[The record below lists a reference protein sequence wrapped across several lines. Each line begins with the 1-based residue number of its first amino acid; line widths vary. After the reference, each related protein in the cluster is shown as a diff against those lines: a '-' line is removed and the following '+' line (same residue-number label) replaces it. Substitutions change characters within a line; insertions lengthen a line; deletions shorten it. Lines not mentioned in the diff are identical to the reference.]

1 MSVVRAIT
9 GVNGSAG
16 VATVILVALLLWLWW
31 GAMHAGTDVADREL
45 RALDDIAM
53 TESALHLDVLSART
67 GMLRNYDPLVA
78 ETNALRS
85 AVDRLRRTA
94 APHDPEIAAASSRL
108 ARLVDEEEQSTET
121 FKSRNAL
128 LQNSLAYFGRSSVR
142 FDEAIPSNSG
152 QVQPLS
158 ALIGPLA
165 TAMLHLTLDTSPS
178 VVADVDEHLRSISTQ
193 RLSPEDAALAEGLL
207 AHARLLRR
215 LLPATDDVLNTL
227 FAVSGDREQA
237 AIRALVLKRRS
248 AAESSVKHI
257 RYVLCAISLLLV
269 GMLLFLG
276 MRLRARAL
284 ALRQRANIEHLIA
297 RISTRFINT
306 RAHEIAAHVEQALAE
321 LATCIGADRAY
332 FVVNGPIQ
340 VYGWCRDEARFP
352 PGWPQEAINVAARF
366 DASRCAIQVDNVGN
380 LPPGDLKN
388 ALRAVHVDAWL
399 CFPVPCATR
408 LQGVLGF
415 DTVLARARHPAYELT
430 LLQMACSAI
439 TSAIDRELLEH
450 DKERLE
456 ASLQQ
461 ARRMETI
468 GALAS
473 GIAHNF
479 NNITGAILGHV
490 ETAQAQIEP
499 GTRAAGNLSEI
510 RRAGERARGLVEQIL
525 TFGRRS
531 AVRRSNFCIEA
542 LIAET
547 KSLLHPSLPLHIN
560 IVFHAAARCTM
571 ISGEPAQLQQ
581 VILNVCNN
589 AVQAMDVAG
598 TIEIEVGTKQ
608 IGRALR
614 AVQGELTPGRYV
626 VISIID
632 PGRGMDETMLER
644 IFEPFFTT
652 RLEGNGLGLAMVR
665 EIVLDHG
672 GAVKVQSAPGA
683 GSRFDIWLPAD
694 SGIEPAAGYEI
705 PGPVRRGFGE
715 TVLVLET
722 NRERLLRQEE
732 ILAALGYEPVGFTH
746 ADEAAAACGRAPS
759 RFDAALLCSHLHG
772 ADIALDQAGMVR
784 ERWVASWPQPPLGRT
799 ALDHAAALR
808 ERAPG
813 LPIILATA
821 SVVEFGAPSLADV
834 GIWEVIRQPVTT
846 AELAGAL
853 ARCLS
858 FRNSPRHLDS
868 LTADHDV
875 VAS

>member
-1 MSVVRAIT
+1 VRIVGAIT
-9 GVNGSAG
+9 GAGGSAG
-16 VATVILVALLLWLWW
+16 LAVILIALLTWLWW
-31 GAMHAGTDVADREL
+31 RAMHTGSGVADEEL

-53 TESALHLDVLSART
+53 TESALHRDVLSART
-67 GMLRNYDPLVA
+67 GMLRNYDPLVK
-78 ETNALRS
+78 ETNALRG
-85 AVDRLRRTA
+85 AVDRLRETA
-94 APHDPEIAAASSRL
+94 SHDPEIAAASNRL
-108 ARLVDEEEQSTET
+108 ARLVDQEEQSTET

-128 LQNSLAYFGRSSVR
+128 LQNSLAYFGRSSARLPEANPSSSSQVR
-142 FDEAIPSNSG
+142 
-152 QVQPLS
+152 PLS
-158 ALIGPLA
+158 GVISSLA

-178 VVADVDEHLRSISTQ
+178 VVADVDERLRSISTQ
-193 RLSPEDAALAEGLL
+193 RLSPEDSALAQGLL
-207 AHARLLRR
+207 AHAQLLRW
-215 LLPATDDVLNTL
+215 LLPATDDVLRSL
-227 FAVSGDREQA
+227 FAVSGDREQD
-237 AIRALVLKRRS
+237 AIRALVLTRKS
-248 AAESSVKHI
+248 AAETSAKRI

-269 GMLLFLG
+269 GMLVYLG
-276 MRLRARAL
+276 IRLRARAL
-284 ALRQRANIEHLIA
+284 TLRRRATIEHLIA
-297 RISTRFINT
+297 RISTPFINS
-306 RAHEIAAHVEQALAE
+306 RPHEIATHVEHALAE

-332 FVVNGPIQ
+332 FVADAPVQ
-340 VYGWCRDEARFP
+340 VYKWCRDGALFP
-352 PGWPQEAINVAARF
+352 PGWPDEALSV
-366 DASRCAIQVDNVGN
+366 ASRFGASQCAIQVHNVGK
-380 LPPGDLKN
+380 LPPGDKKD
-388 ALRAVHVDAWL
+388 ALRAVRVHTWL
-399 CFPVPCATR
+399 CFPIAGGR

-415 DTVLARARHPAYELT
+415 DTVLAAAASQPYELT
-430 LLQMACSAI
+430 LLCTARDAI
-439 TSAIDRELLEH
+439 ANAIDRELLEH

-479 NNITGAILGHV
+479 NNITGAILGHA
-490 ETAQAQIEP
+490 ETAQAQVEP
-499 GTRAAGNLSEI
+499 GSRAAGNLTEI
-510 RRAGERARGLVEQIL
+510 RRAGERARELVDQIL

-531 AVRRSNFCIEA
+531 AVRRSNICVES

-547 KSLLHPSLPLHIN
+547 KSLLHPSLPPRIN
-560 IVFHAAARCTM
+560 IVFHATSQRTM

-589 AVQAMDVAG
+589 AVQAMEAAG
-598 TIEIEVGTKQ
+598 VIEIEVDTKQ

-614 AVQGELTPGRYV
+614 AVQCELVPGRYV

-632 PGRGMDETMLER
+632 PGHGMDETLLER

-683 GSRFDIWLPAD
+683 GTRFDIWLPAV
-694 SGIEPAAGYEI
+694 SAIEPVARYEI
-705 PGPVRRGFGE
+705 PGSVRRGFGE

-746 ADEAAAACGRAPS
+746 PDEAAAACGRAPT
-759 RFDAALLCSHLHG
+759 RFDVALLCSHLHG
-772 ADIALDQAGMVR
+772 ADMALDQGGILR
-784 ERWVASWPQPPLGRT
+784 ERWVASWPQPPVGRT
-799 ALDHAAALR
+799 ALDHAEALR

-821 SVVEFGAPSLADV
+821 SAVEFGAPSLADV

-858 FRNSPRHLDS
+858 FRNSPARHLGSVTD
-868 LTADHDV
+868 DHDV
-875 VAS
+875 AAS